1 MYEQFI
7 AVEGAPNGSSE
18 GTPAFEV
25 EIKDALEFTIKL
37 HLKIHMVV
45 QLLVSKIARNNSIK
59 GELQEALYVALEGAP
74 KISL

>member
-37 HLKIHMVV
+37 PEDTHGGAI
-45 QLLVSKIARNNSIK
+45 VSVKDCTKQFNKR
-59 GELQEALYVALEGAP
+59 
-74 KISL
+74 